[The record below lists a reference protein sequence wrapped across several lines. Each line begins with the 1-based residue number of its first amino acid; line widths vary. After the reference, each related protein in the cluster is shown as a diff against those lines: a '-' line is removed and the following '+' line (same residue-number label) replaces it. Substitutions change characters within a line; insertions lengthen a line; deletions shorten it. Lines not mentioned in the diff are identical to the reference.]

1 MKFFKYSNFLI
12 LLILVMGIQSINAQ
26 NEIELITNTLNDYI
40 EGTTNGEPDRIAQ
53 AFHPD
58 LNLYTVDG
66 ESLKMT
72 SGQKYIT
79 FFKKGEKKNRIGRII
94 SIDYENNAA
103 TAKVEIKTP
112 KLKRIYTDY
121 FLLLKLGD
129 TWKII
134 HKSYTF
140 VDYPE

>member
-1 MKFFKYSNFLI
+1 MNLFKYSKLLI
-12 LLILVMGIQSINAQ
+12 LLILVMGIQSVSAQ

-40 EGTTNGEPDRIAQ
+40 EGTSNGDPDRIAR

-66 ESLKMT
+66 DALKMT
-72 SGQKYIT
+72 SGEKYIT
-79 FFKKGEKKNRIGRII
+79 FFKKGEKKNRVGRII

-121 FLLLKLGD
+121 FLLLKLDGN
-129 TWKII
+129 WKII

-140 VDYPE
+140 IDYPE